1 MQQYNALDEAK
12 IVASVFAKMRAG
24 FRVAPSQPFRVTPA
38 FTLFKLEMRRDEN
51 LKRLDPLRLN
61 IEQALHAARH
71 RAGMID
77 DLARTVVRI
86 NLQPLQLEVNRPD
99 PAYLPYDGA
108 RLRMEAHTAL
118 CGLYYG
124 MRQDTPVLWH
134 PDDPTQPHAWIAGT
148 TGSGKTT
155 LSLSLLASLCA
166 ATSPSELQIFINDF
180 KGSKTLRTLTA
191 LPHVAGMATEPNLA
205 LCAIRDFHREIMHRK
220 QFGVDGPRCVLYI
233 DELASYSQH
242 RDKAYRTETAELLS
256 ECARLGREYK
266 MHLVVCTQKPTSD
279 VIDGQIAAN
288 IPFRLVGMVTSPEQS
303 KYATGIANVGAHL
316 LPGRG
321 AFVAVNGAQV
331 TRFQAPMIDDIA
343 AEVARIRALW
353 GGARPVQA
361 SGAKTVQTG
370 ASTGANGGAADYTRV
385 GMPQQRETVQP
396 VQIFPLADKRP
407 LTAAE
412 AAAVRSMADGMSK
425 NKLCEHVYGSKSS
438 RYMAWIDEALAGVS
452 PAQPTRPAPQRQPAF
467 TFRGVIDAL
476 KPL

>member
-86 NLQPLQLEVNRPD
+86 NLQPLQLEINRPD

-124 MRQDTPVLWH
+124 MRQDTPVLWR

-166 ATSPSELQIFINDF
+166 ATPPAELSIFINDF
-180 KGSKTLRTLTA
+180 KGSASLRALTA
-191 LPHVAGMATEPNLA
+191 LPHVAGMATEPDHA

-266 MHLVVCTQKPTSD
+266 MNLVVCTQKPTSD

-331 TRFQAPMIDDIA
+331 TRFQAPMIEDVD
-343 AEVARIRALW
+343 AEVARILEDCKKKYGNSVGQSTNQGPPPHMDRQPSIPDALIPVFDEYGNDDGTFKY
-353 GGARPVQA
+353 GGLSKAMQA
-361 SGAKTVQTG
+361 LHGRDAPTGGDIYITEAKRIKAWLQGWVKTTTSTSSGKTSHEKKPLEEKSSSG
-370 ASTGANGGAADYTRV
+370 FGRIIKFPIRSTG
-385 GMPQQRETVQP
+385 
-396 VQIFPLADKRP
+396 
-407 LTAAE
+407 
-412 AAAVRSMADGMSK
+412 
-425 NKLCEHVYGSKSS
+425 
-438 RYMAWIDEALAGVS
+438 
-452 PAQPTRPAPQRQPAF
+452 
-467 TFRGVIDAL
+467 
-476 KPL
+476 

>member
-1 MQQYNALDEAK
+1 MLQYNALDEAK

-24 FRVAPSQPFRVTPA
+24 FRVAPAQPFRVTPA

-166 ATSPSELQIFINDF
+166 ATSPAELQIFINDF
-180 KGSKTLRTLTA
+180 KGSKTLRALTA
-191 LPHVAGMATEPNLA
+191 LPHVAGMATEPDHA
-205 LCAIRDFHREIMHRK
+205 LCAIRDFHRVIMHRK
-220 QFGVDGPRCVLYI
+220 QFGIDGPRCVLYI

-242 RDKAYRTETAELLS
+242 RSKPYRDETAELLS

-331 TRFQAPMIDDIA
+331 TRFQAPMIDDVA
-343 AEVARIRALW
+343 DEVARIRALW
-353 GGARPVQA
+353 GGAKRATTLVAPEVVRQVVAEPVRSAEQDAAIIRDAWKRNASQA
-361 SGAKTVQTG
+361 EMIRVLTG
-370 ASTGANGGAADYTRV
+370 DASANTGGHNRRRLLAALEVLQRNTTTTTEPQRSTRV
-385 GMPQQRETVQP
+385 SG
-396 VQIFPLADKRP
+396 F
-407 LTAAE
+407 
-412 AAAVRSMADGMSK
+412 S
-425 NKLCEHVYGSKSS
+425 
-438 RYMAWIDEALAGVS
+438 
-452 PAQPTRPAPQRQPAF
+452 
-467 TFRGVIDAL
+467 FRGSSSVL